1 MSTIV
6 GALEGVLLLL
16 QLELLELHLKVSI
29 LGKIHSSDTVNL
41 KFSEILKC
49 MRRKTEEEESTQG
62 ISF

>member
-1 MSTIV
+1 MPTIV
-6 GALEGVLLLL
+6 RALEGALQLL
-16 QLELLELHLKVSI
+16 QLELLELHLKMSI

-49 MRRKTEEEESTQG
+49 MRRKTEEEGSTQG